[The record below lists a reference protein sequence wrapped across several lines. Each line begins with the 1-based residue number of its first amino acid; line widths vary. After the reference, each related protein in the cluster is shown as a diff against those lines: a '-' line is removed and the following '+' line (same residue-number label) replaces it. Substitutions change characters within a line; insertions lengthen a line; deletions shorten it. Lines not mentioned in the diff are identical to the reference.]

1 MFYSEAIL
9 SKKGPLAK
17 VWLAAHWERKLSKTQ
32 FLQTNIQTS
41 VGAILG
47 GDQPPMALRLS
58 GQLLLGVVRIY
69 SRKAK
74 YLLEDCTEALLKIK
88 MAFRPGEVDIPEDQR
103 VANFESITLPE
114 NITEFDILLP
124 DPQLNLSQWSEVIT
138 TATSSNISRPQD
150 ITITDNFDITMDSNI
165 PAVDLLIGLV
175 DGKGLDFDFDDEID
189 PKSTDIIDE
198 EVGGSG
204 DVASEEGSESPEKA
218 RERLSEPPIVID
230 ELIEKSPIGDE
241 QYPMEGITEN
251 YIEPPIFSPIS
262 QQSLERQVLDE
273 VTELTNKHISN
284 QIKDTS
290 DILIEPTFLPASH
303 KLLRIGEIRQMGPY
317 YFLDMTA
324 PHNINPNFKY
334 LFEGKRQRETTPPIE
349 EESDVAS
356 YPDQAEHNL
365 NFDTDFP
372 DVPEN
377 EKTINNNITSDND
390 NGNLNIN
397 NTTNNNKNDES
408 MFVAKVPD
416 VPTTP
421 SNEQDETQEQPIT
434 GSEASF
440 SKNTINA
447 MKLLKSKCP
456 EQEQVSG
463 KVSSESTRS
472 RPAVAKRQ
480 EVVKLFFELLVL
492 NTKDVIHL
500 QQKQPYGDIEILCKQ
515 IKNQIIFT
523 NVSIFFIMYG
533 LQAIEENF
541 IDGIRL
547 DL

>member
-365 NFDTDFP
+365 NF
-372 DVPEN
+372 
-377 EKTINNNITSDND
+377 
-390 NGNLNIN
+390 
-397 NTTNNNKNDES
+397 
-408 MFVAKVPD
+408 VAKVPD

-463 KVSSESTRS
+463 KVSSESTKS
-472 RPAVAKRQ
+472 RPAVVSFEDFVGVAKRQ

-492 NTKDVIHL
+492 NTKDVIQL
-500 QQKQPYGDIEILCKQ
+500 QQKQPYEK
-515 IKNQIIFT
+515 
-523 NVSIFFIMYG
+523 SIS
-533 LQAIEENF
+533 N
-541 IDGIRL
+541 
-547 DL
+547 

>member
-41 VGAILG
+41 VGKHIHNLYFSLGAILG

-349 EESDVAS
+349 EESD
-356 YPDQAEHNL
+356 
-365 NFDTDFP
+365 
-372 DVPEN
+372 
-377 EKTINNNITSDND
+377 
-390 NGNLNIN
+390 
-397 NTTNNNKNDES
+397 
-408 MFVAKVPD
+408 FVAKVPD